1 MGSADVVPGVSGGTI
16 ARVLGIYERLVTIV
30 HQGAKTL
37 GRLVKLDVDGARREF
52 LKVEWWWVLSLL
64 AGIVAAVLA
73 LASLLDRLLEDH
85 PEVMSA
91 IFAGLVVASI
101 WVAWG
106 NLRTRDAT
114 RMTILVGV
122 GVAAAVVLGF
132 RSDAS
137 DDPAW
142 WMLVGGGAVAICAG
156 ILPGISGSF
165 TLLMFGL
172 YDHVIGAIDERGRL
186 PEPGAFAIGAPSG
199 PVGRKEKSVSWLLRR
214 SPAAMRFA
222 PKAVSMLA
230 VSERARPVSSITER
244 WVVPG
249 VPGLGSGAW
258 SRPSRRGGS
267 PARSRRSRSK
277 TALSAIRWRVPGTGG
292 RAIMSFSPRL
302 SFSRTIRWG
311 NWSRNSRPQ
320 SGRLWRRRRRYGVV
334 PNKVRYITE

>member
-16 ARVLGIYERLVTIV
+16 ALVLGIYERLVTNV

-172 YDHVIGAIDERGRL
+172 YDHVIGAIDERDLETIALVGV
-186 PEPGAFAIGAPSG
+186 GAVVGLALFSSGLDWLLRHHHDTVVAALIGLMLGSLRILWPWPAAAEGGIDEVTIGAPDSDTLL
-199 PVGRKEKSVSWLLRR
+199 PALVGFAVAVAVVVGIASMVR
-214 SPAAMRFA
+214 SEEPA
-222 PKAVSMLA
+222 
-230 VSERARPVSSITER
+230 
-244 WVVPG
+244 
-249 VPGLGSGAW
+249 
-258 SRPSRRGGS
+258 
-267 PARSRRSRSK
+267 
-277 TALSAIRWRVPGTGG
+277 TAA
-292 RAIMSFSPRL
+292 
-302 SFSRTIRWG
+302 
-311 NWSRNSRPQ
+311 
-320 SGRLWRRRRRYGVV
+320 
-334 PNKVRYITE
+334 